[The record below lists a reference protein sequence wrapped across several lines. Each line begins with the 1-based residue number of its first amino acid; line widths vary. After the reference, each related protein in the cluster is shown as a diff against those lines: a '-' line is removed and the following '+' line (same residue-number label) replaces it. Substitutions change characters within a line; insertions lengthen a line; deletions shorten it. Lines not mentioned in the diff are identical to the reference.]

1 MQVGH
6 VGRHQPVD
14 QERYAPLRDDNQD
27 SKKEGK
33 DTMAITSV
41 GRRML
46 NKVPEITLYFWII
59 KILATTVGE
68 TAADF
73 LNVQLNLGLTGTSL
87 VMGSLLLVTLVV
99 QFRARRYVPAI
110 YWLAVVLLSVVG
122 TLITDNLTDNFGI
135 ALTTTTAVFAVALT
149 ATFAAWYASEKTL
162 SIHTIHTTRREG
174 FYWLA
179 ILFTFALGTAAG
191 DLTAERLNLG
201 YLLSALMFGALI
213 AIVTVAHLRFKL
225 NAVLAFWIA
234 YILTRPLGASL
245 GDYLSQPRDNGG
257 LGLGTIG
264 TSALFL
270 VTILSL
276 VTYLTVTRR
285 DVAGVKVTTGRLDI
299 DSSDA
304 DEDEGVA

>member
-1 MQVGH
+1 MGMTEARGGV
-6 VGRHQPVD
+6 
-14 QERYAPLRDDNQD
+14 APSL
-27 SKKEGK
+27 
-33 DTMAITSV
+33 

-46 NKVPEITLYFWII
+46 NKVPEVTLYFWII
-59 KILATTVGE
+59 KILCTTVGE

-73 LNVQLNLGLTGTSL
+73 LNVQLNLGLTNTTY
-87 VMGSLLLVTLVV
+87 VMGALLIATLVV
-99 QFRARRYVPAI
+99 QFRARRYVPAT

-135 ALTTTTAVFAVALT
+135 ALTTTTVIFAIALATTFAV
-149 ATFAAWYASEKTL
+149 WYASERTL
-162 SIHTIHTTRREG
+162 SIHTIFTTRREG

-201 YLLSALMFGALI
+201 YPLSALMFAAII
-213 AIVTVAHLRFKL
+213 AVVAVAHLRFKL
-225 NAVLAFWIA
+225 NAVLAFWVA

-245 GDYLSQPRDNGG
+245 GDYLSQPRADGG

-270 VTILSL
+270 AAILGL
-276 VTYLTVTRR
+276 VVYLTVTRR
-285 DVAGVKVTTGRLDI
+285 DVAVATNGSRAS
-299 DSSDA
+299 DSP
-304 DEDEGVA
+304 DEDENEGVA